1 MSIFEENS
9 QDQAFILFQQNIQEI
24 ALFMFNLFAQN
35 VQIQAQ
41 TQIKIETMNEA
52 VFTTFKKFSFRASDV
67 EFFDFQLD
75 FSYDS
80 SDVVQVDRD
89 LYYKNVYL
97 FVKRVKNVVIM
108 SDVDV
113 VTRRNGV
120 GWTHTNPQ

>member
-120 GWTHTNPQ
+120 G